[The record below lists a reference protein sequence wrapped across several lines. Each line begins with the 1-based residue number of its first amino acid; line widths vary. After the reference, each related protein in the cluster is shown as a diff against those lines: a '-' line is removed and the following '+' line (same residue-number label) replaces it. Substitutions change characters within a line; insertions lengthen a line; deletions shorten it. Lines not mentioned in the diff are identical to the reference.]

1 MSMSR
6 KPRIWINATV
16 LLLAGAWQ
24 CGAFASTP
32 PAGEDVGRITVR
44 FDDLNLEQPAGAAT
58 LYRRLK
64 LAAKHVCGESLPPGS
79 AIISTAWRACVT
91 QAVERA
97 VVTVDRPVLTAY
109 YREHTASGYE
119 TLTARR

>member
-6 KPRIWINATV
+6 KPKIWINATV

-32 PAGEDVGRITVR
+32 PAGEDVGRIIVR
-44 FDDLNLEQPAGAAT
+44 FGDLNLERPAGVAA

-64 LAAKHVCGESLPPGS
+64 LAAKHVCGESEPPGS
-79 AIISTAWRACVT
+79 AIISAAWRVCEA
-91 QAVERA
+91 QAVDRA
-97 VVTVDRPVLTAY
+97 VVTVDRPSLTAY
-109 YREHTASGYE
+109 HREHTASKHE
-119 TLTARR
+119 TLTAQR